1 MLNQRECIS
10 LMVEPSNGAGLNTI
24 KHILVADDNHANQL
38 IAKTIL
44 ERDGHKV
51 TIAANGEDAVIAFV
65 RQASFGEPFDVILMD
80 ILMPVMDGIK
90 ALRRIKALS
99 SKIKTPPIFAITA
112 YCSPADQRRYNMAGF
127 DAVLTK
133 PLKHGDLEQTL
144 QQHVSGIKVMPANPP
159 NTQTQNF

>member
-1 MLNQRECIS
+1 
-10 LMVEPSNGAGLNTI
+10 
-24 KHILVADDNHANQL
+24 
-38 IAKTIL
+38 
-44 ERDGHKV
+44 
-51 TIAANGEDAVIAFV
+51 
-65 RQASFGEPFDVILMD
+65 
-80 ILMPVMDGIK
+80 MPVMDGIK

-159 NTQTQNF
+159 NTQKQNFKDIALLDDCLLYTSPSPRDGLLSRMPSSA